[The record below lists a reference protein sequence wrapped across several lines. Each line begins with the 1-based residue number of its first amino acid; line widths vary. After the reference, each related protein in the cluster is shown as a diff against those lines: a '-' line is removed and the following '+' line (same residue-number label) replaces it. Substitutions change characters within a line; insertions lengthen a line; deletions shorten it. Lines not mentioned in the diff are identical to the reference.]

1 MSKLIYKPTE
11 RQEFFHRC
19 NDDYI
24 AITGSR
30 GSGKSLCV
38 LIEALGLRTN
48 CMQKGYWQVLIIRR
62 TIPQLTE
69 LITRAKDLYPK
80 IVNGKFDLT
89 KNTFYYG
96 PNDTNFIRFSSC
108 ERDVDVEKFRGQEY
122 SLIVIDE
129 GSHFDSNYVWNWLKS
144 CNRNSH
150 GYKNRMIITANPNI
164 WMKNEFEV
172 DDYGNDTFKK
182 LEYYDEFSKKT
193 IVKTR
198 RLIQL
203 NLESNP
209 HISDDYRAALYQDV
223 INRDANLFG
232 LWKNPEVLGQVY
244 KEEILKLLQEN
255 RNCNIPFEKSSDV
268 HLFWDLGWNDYT
280 VILFVQFI
288 GKEIR
293 IFDMIDDRNKSLND
307 YVYQIKQ
314 KCSNYNIDTNFLH
327 IHLPHDG
334 SSKNLQ
340 TGLSVQEQ
348 LQQHFKDVDV
358 LPKLSVQEG
367 ILNTKAI
374 FDNIWISKNISLLEK
389 LKMYK
394 RKWNNNLQDFSELEH
409 NDFADA
415 FRYISYYKPSEPVK
429 IDIEKMLNYAYT
441 L

>member
-1 MSKLIYKPTE
+1 MSNIIYKPTP
-11 RQEFFHRC
+11 RQEFFHKC

-24 AITGSR
+24 ALTGSR

-38 LIEALGLRTN
+38 LIEALGLRTKA
-48 CMQKGYWQVLIIRR
+48 MTHGYWQVLIIRR

-80 IVNGKFDLT
+80 IVDGRFDLT

-96 PNDTNFIRFSSC
+96 PNETNFIRFSSC

-122 SLIVIDE
+122 SQIVVDE
-129 GSHFDSNYVWNWLKS
+129 GSHFESNYVWNWLKS

-164 WMKNEFEV
+164 WMKKEFEV

-182 LEYYDEFSKKT
+182 LEYFDEFTKKT
-193 IVKTR
+193 IIKTR

-209 HISDDYRAALYQDV
+209 HISEDYRAALYQDV
-223 INRDANLFG
+223 VNRDANLFG

-244 KEEILKLLQEN
+244 KEEIQKLLEEN
-255 RNCNIPFEKSSDV
+255 RFCNIPFEKSSDV

-280 VILFVQFI
+280 VILFTQFI
-288 GKEIR
+288 GKEVR
-293 IFDMIDDRNKSLND
+293 IFKMIEERNKSLPD
-307 YVYQIKQ
+307 YVCMIKDI
-314 KCSNYNIDTNFLH
+314 CAELNINTKFLY

-334 SSKNLQ
+334 SSKSLQ

-348 LQQHFKDVDV
+348 LEKFFDNVDV

-374 FDNIWISKNISLLEK
+374 FHNIWIDKNLLLLDK
-389 LKMYK
+389 LKLYK
-394 RKWNNNLQDFSELEH
+394 RKWSNSLQDFSELEH
-409 NDFADA
+409 NDVADA
-415 FRYISYYKPSEPVK
+415 FRYISYYNPVK
-429 IDIEKMLNYAYT
+429 ETKVVWKPKKSYPAF
-441 L
+441 